1 MKWHGLLVSVRSDE
15 EATEAIAGGA
25 TIIDVKEPLHGSLG
39 CASPDVIAKVAGV
52 VGQDRPWTMACG
64 ELRDGGSFIL
74 EHLRRTLAMLPASA
88 VPPAAVK
95 IGLAGMAGADWRRDV
110 QTLFSELPLG
120 PERVIVAYADWASVM
135 APTPEEVIQAAVS
148 NGCATLLIDTADK
161 SARGLLSLAPAGQV
175 GGWLSLARREGLQ
188 VALAGRITIDEIDAA
203 VALRPDVVALRSAV
217 CSNGAFGSGR
227 LGNVCGQLVRR
238 AATLCS
244 SLDGLAA
251 NR

>member
-95 IGLAGMAGADWRRDV
+95 IGLAGMAGTDWRRDV

-120 PERVIVAYADWASVM
+120 PERVIVAYADWASAM

-148 NGCATLLIDTADK
+148 NGCATLLLDTADK

>member
-39 CASPDVIAKVAGV
+39 CASPDVIAKIAGV

-74 EHLRRTLAMLPASA
+74 EHLRRTLARLPASA

-120 PERVIVAYADWASVM
+120 PERVIVAYADWASAM

>member
-39 CASPDVIAKVAGV
+39 CASPDVIAKIAGV

-120 PERVIVAYADWASVM
+120 PERVIVAYADWASAM

>member
-95 IGLAGMAGADWRRDV
+95 IGLAGMAGTDWRRDV

-120 PERVIVAYADWASVM
+120 PERVIVAYADWASAM

-175 GGWLSLARREGLQ
+175 DGWLSLARREGLQ